1 MKWISDLFSGHW
13 RTINLGSILGL
24 SLALIM
30 GGPSVTSV
38 VSGVIVSSWYY
49 PFAKVKN
56 SVVDLNNAHRD
67 NERLHAALVEASLRL
82 TRLEEAERENA
93 RLRGILGFE
102 PPAGYSLLQA
112 RVIAVSGPDLPV
124 AAEIN
129 RGARD
134 LVEISQPL
142 INEFGLIGRVTSV
155 FANVATVQLL
165 TDPAHRVAVRV
176 ASSRDM
182 GIVRFRTFEGL
193 MLDNLPIQGVIAV
206 GDTVVTSGLGGIY
219 PPGLIVGFVE
229 EVVRPE
235 EEPFCR
241 VRLRPAANFSS
252 IEELFILRPELR

>member
-24 SLALIM
+24 SLALIL

-38 VSGVIVSSWYY
+38 VSGVIISSWYY
-49 PFAKVKN
+49 PFVKIKN
-56 SVVDLNNAHRD
+56 SVMDLNGVRSENQ
-67 NERLHAALVEASLRL
+67 RLHAALVEASLRL
-82 TRLEEAERENA
+82 TQLEEAERENA

-112 RVIAVSGPDLPV
+112 RVIAVTGPDLPT

-129 RGARD
+129 RGSHD
-134 LVEISQPL
+134 LIEVGQPL
-142 INEFGLIGRVTSV
+142 INEYGLIGRVTSV
-155 FANVATVQLL
+155 FANVSTVQLL

-176 ASSRDM
+176 AASRDM
-182 GIVRFRTFEGL
+182 GIVRYRTFEG
-193 MLDNLPIQGVIAV
+193 MILDNLPIQGGIKV
-206 GDTVVTSGLGGIY
+206 GDTVVTSGLGGLY
-219 PPGLIVGFVE
+219 PPGLIVGYVD

-235 EEPFCR
+235 EEPFCQ

-252 IEELFILRPELR
+252 LEELFVLRPESR